1 MTKRPIP
8 VDSARVEDAD
18 ISDEEYGA
26 TSTSQ
31 RDLRA
36 KLLERPAAR
45 ARYEETLAQINAR
58 QANLAQVRRAR
69 AFAQAAIAELTG
81 MNQSEVSK
89 LERRSEMLISTLRKF
104 IEATGG
110 ELHLIANYPEG
121 SVELQVPWA
130 AGRSEGDEHLPIDVR
145 EAESVA
151 DRAACR
157 PPAWREALHDR
168 RA

>member
-8 VDSARVEDAD
+8 VDSARVEDAG
-18 ISDEEYGA
+18 ISDEEYRA

-36 KLLERPAAR
+36 KLLERPAGR
-45 ARYEETLAQINAR
+45 AHYEETLAQIGAH

-69 AFAQAAIAELTG
+69 ALAQAAIAELTG

-89 LERRSEMLISTLRKF
+89 LERRSDMFISTLRKF

-110 ELHLIANYPEG
+110 ELHLIATYPEG
-121 SVELQVPWA
+121 SVELQVPWG
-130 AGRSEGDEHLPIDVR
+130 AGRSEDDEHLPIDVR
-145 EAESVA
+145 EGE
-151 DRAACR
+151 
-157 PPAWREALHDR
+157 PA
-168 RA
+168 